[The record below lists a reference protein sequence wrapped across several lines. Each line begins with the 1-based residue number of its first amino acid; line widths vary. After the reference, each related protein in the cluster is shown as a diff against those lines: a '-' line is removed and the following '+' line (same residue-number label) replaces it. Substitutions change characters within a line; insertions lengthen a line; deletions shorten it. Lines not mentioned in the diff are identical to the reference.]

1 MCLRFGVSSSGF
13 EFDAVVNGTNANI
26 YKAQRRLIPFDGR
39 GDFFFCRTSP
49 PKVPGEHPTKM
60 RISGGVP

>member
-1 MCLRFGVSSSGF
+1 MISFQKSIIALSSHLAG
-13 EFDAVVNGTNANI
+13 
-26 YKAQRRLIPFDGR
+26 LIPFDGR

-60 RISGGVP
+60 RISGGVS